1 MHNVY
6 KLGWC
11 SVFPAGKELK
21 VMRNIGGK
29 YKLGVLGLVVLVIPM
44 LVSVS
49 GVYAEEQSP
58 QAIVESVTR
67 EVLHTLRT
75 ENGDIKK
82 DPARLISLIEQSVVP
97 YFDFTLMAGQVLGRY
112 WRGANADQRKQFTEA
127 FKQLLTNTYAAVFGR
142 YENQTVEVL
151 AAQSTGSADRAV
163 VPTNIKTPGEQDI
176 RVDYRVYRSQGKWLV
191 YDVVVDGIS
200 LLINYR
206 SEYARIL
213 QQQSL
218 DTLIARLEEKNA
230 AFKQTSN

>member
-1 MHNVY
+1 M
-6 KLGWC
+6 
-11 SVFPAGKELK
+11 FD
-21 VMRNIGGK
+21 IGGTCK
-29 YKLGVLGLVVLVIPM
+29 PALWGLVVLIFPM
-44 LVSVS
+44 LISVRA
-49 GVYAEEQSP
+49 VHAEVQSP
-58 QAIVESVTR
+58 QAIVESVTS
-67 EVLHTLRT
+67 EVLDTLRT
-75 ENGDIKK
+75 EDGDIKK
-82 DPARLISLIEQSVVP
+82 NPARLVSLIEQSVVP

-112 WRGANADQRKQFTEA
+112 WRGASADQRTRFAEA

-151 AAQSTGSADRAV
+151 AAQSTGSSNRFI

-176 RVDYRVYRSQGKWLV
+176 RVDYRVYQNQGKWLV

-218 DTLIARLEEKNA
+218 DTLITRLEEKNA
-230 AFKQTSN
+230 EFAQTSN

>member
-1 MHNVY
+1 
-6 KLGWC
+6 
-11 SVFPAGKELK
+11 
-21 VMRNIGGK
+21 MRDIGGRC
-29 YKLGVLGLVVLVIPM
+29 KLAVLGLVVLVIPM
-44 LVSVS
+44 LISVS
-49 GVYAEEQSP
+49 TVHAEEQSP
-58 QAIVESVTR
+58 QAIVESVTE

-82 DPARLISLIEQSVVP
+82 NPARLVSLIEQSVVP

-112 WRGANADQRKQFTEA
+112 WRGASAEQRTRFTEA

-151 AAQSTGSADRAV
+151 TAQSTGSVNRVV

-176 RVDYRVYRSQGKWLV
+176 RVDYRVYQNQGKWLV

-218 DTLIARLEEKNA
+218 DTLIARLQQKNA
-230 AFKQTSN
+230 EFTRTSN